1 MVCSTAKLSSDSKL
15 QGLVNVNMKIRKCHP
30 KMFCTYAGTNGES
43 LGITP
48 NNKKRKSGPEK
59 FLFFARKTNLI

>member
-1 MVCSTAKLSSDSKL
+1 
-15 QGLVNVNMKIRKCHP
+15 
-30 KMFCTYAGTNGES
+30 MFCTYAGTNGES